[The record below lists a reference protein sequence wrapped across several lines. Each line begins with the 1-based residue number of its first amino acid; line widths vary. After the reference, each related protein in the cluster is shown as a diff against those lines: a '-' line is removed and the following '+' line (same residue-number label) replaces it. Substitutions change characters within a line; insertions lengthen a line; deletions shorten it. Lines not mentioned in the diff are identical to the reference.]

1 MGTDETHIKR
11 KYMFLKSIYALCSL
25 IVLMGITGCRTTG
38 DDPNVYWDN
47 HSYDRATLVTPIG
60 NLKTTR

>member
-1 MGTDETHIKR
+1 
-11 KYMFLKSIYALCSL
+11 MFLKSIYALCSL